1 MPHNTEQADAEAAGT
16 KTAHSGVEAA
26 GQAAQITRRALLGGG
41 LVLAGGALI
50 APNAQ
55 ARPGKK
61 RQVVVWSEGTA
72 PKSVYPNDINTA
84 IAEGLKPLKGY
95 DIHIASLN
103 DPEQGLPDSLLDST
117 DVLIWWGH
125 QRHGDVKD
133 ELVQRITRRVKE
145 DGMGFLPTH
154 SAHFSKPLKAI
165 LGTPCAW
172 SYYIPDGA
180 RVDVIVQAPH
190 HPIAR
195 GVKDFTVP
203 HTERYGDPFQVPA
216 PEAVIFDGI
225 YTLPDGKT
233 GEHAQQGMVWTIGK
247 GRVFYFQLGHET
259 YPIYDMPEVQQIF
272 RNGVQWAT
280 PKK

>member
-1 MPHNTEQADAEAAGT
+1 MPHDTDVREMEAEEAGT
-16 KTAHSGVEAA
+16 HETRHEEKQIA
-26 GQAAQITRRALLGGG
+26 GISRRALIGGG
-41 LVLAGGALI
+41 LALAGGALLGLD
-50 APNAQ
+50 AQ
-55 ARPGKK
+55 AAPRKK

-72 PKSVYPNDINTA
+72 PKNVYPNDVNTA
-84 IAEGLKPLKGY
+84 IAEGLKPLKAY
-95 DIHIASLN
+95 DIVIANLS
-103 DPEQGLPDSLLDST
+103 DAEQGLPDSVLNNT

-125 QRHGDVKD
+125 RRHDDVKD

-165 LGTPCAW
+165 LGTPCSW

-180 RVDVIVQAPH
+180 RVDVIVQDPR

-195 GVKDFTVP
+195 GVKNFTVP
-203 HTERYGDPFQVPA
+203 HTERYGDPFQVPT